1 MSSPK
6 AVTFPAEQA
15 TLSLTNPRGK
25 TAVMVRV
32 PGLGGLDFC
41 TAICRDEGQHPAQ
54 TPQPPPPALFANP
67 QVPLYP

>member
-15 TLSLTNPRGK
+15 TFSLTNPRGK
-25 TAVMVRV
+25 TVVMVRV

-41 TAICRDEGQHPAQ
+41 TATCRDEGQHPAQ
-54 TPQPPPPALFANP
+54 TPQPSPPALLANP
-67 QVPLYP
+67 QAPLCP